1 MKSARQQQ
9 ILEVLATELET
20 RPGARISTASL
31 AAAIGVSEAALYR
44 HFASKAKMFDALI
57 DFAEES
63 VFGLVNRILAETPD
77 AVARCGQICGVV
89 LRFAD
94 RNPGITRV
102 LMGDILVGEHERLR
116 GRVAQF
122 FDRLET
128 QLRQVLRDSLLAA
141 GAQPDRAMVNAAA
154 SLLMA
159 CVAGRLAQYVR
170 SGYRQSPA
178 ALWDEQWVMLAHGIF
193 VREGVAGGG

>member
-1 MKSARQQQ
+1 MKTARQQQ

-31 AAAIGVSEAALYR
+31 AAALGVSEAALYR

-63 VFGLVNRILAETPD
+63 VFGLANRILEETPD
-77 AVARCGQICGVV
+77 AAQRCGRLCAVV
-89 LRFAD
+89 LRFAE

-116 GRVAQF
+116 LRVAQF

-128 QLRQVLRDSLLAA
+128 QLRQILRDSLLSA
-141 GAQPDRAMVNAAA
+141 GAQPDRALVNAAA
-154 SLLMA
+154 ALLLA
-159 CVAGRLAQYVR
+159 SVTGRLAQYVR
-170 SGYRQSPA
+170 SAYRQSPSA
-178 ALWDEQWVMLAHGIF
+178 QWDEQWQMLAQGIF
-193 VREGVAGGG
+193 VVQGGSG